1 MPVTQRGATRVTGV
15 VSVFHRKAARP
26 LDPAGL
32 FCCSPGSLPGR
43 AAVFGGHEAQP
54 QDGGHGGG
62 QQAPLAVVY

>member
-1 MPVTQRGATRVTGV
+1 MPVSERGATRVTGA
-15 VSVFHRKAARP
+15 VSVFHREAARP

-32 FCCSPGSLPGR
+32 FFS
-43 AAVFGGHEAQP
+43 GGHEAQP